1 MSAGKLGVQ
10 SSDTRRK
17 AVVIGGGLGGL
28 SAAVSLAHAGLE
40 VLVLEKTERVGGKLG
55 TFSADGFTWDT
66 GPSLLTMP
74 HILRELWASVG
85 RELDDYLELIQL
97 EVGCRYRWDD
107 GTVLD
112 ADAEFRER
120 KAVKKFL
127 RYARGLYEISDEVFL
142 HNPIEHWRRQI
153 RPRNLLKLRHFPKIA
168 SPRSLHQR
176 VRASFKDPKLVQL
189 FDRYAT
195 FNGSSPYSTPA
206 AFNVIPFAEMGFG
219 SWYVRGGLFEI
230 VRAFEK
236 LATELGVRIVTRA
249 EVTGLRR
256 LPSGFSIEST
266 AGYCAASTIICNEDA
281 LSAASKYLGL
291 AREKETMRQLKRQD
305 LSMSGFVMMLGLR
318 GWTDGIAHHNIFFS
332 NDYRAEFRQIFDKQ
346 TPSDNPTIYAA
357 VDCVTDPSRAP
368 ADCENWFVLVN
379 APPDRKGIDWSEA
392 ATAYGDHVLERLRQ
406 FGLGD
411 VRERIVSR
419 HHFTPA
425 DFRQRFN
432 AYAGSLY
439 GFASHGMRTAFRR
452 PSMRVKNMPGIYLAG
467 GTTHPG
473 GGIPLVVLSGQIAAR
488 ELLRDL
494 TG

>member
-1 MSAGKLGVQ
+1 MSAGRLGIQ

-17 AVVIGGGLGGL
+17 VVVIGGGLGGL
-28 SAAVSLAHAGLE
+28 SAAISLAHAGLE

-74 HILRELWASVG
+74 HILRELWTSVG
-85 RELDDYLELIQL
+85 RELDDYLALVRL
-97 EVGCRYRWDD
+97 DHGCRYRWDD
-107 GTVLD
+107 STMLD
-112 ADAEFRER
+112 ADRTFQER
-120 KAVKKFL
+120 PDVKRFL

-142 HNPIEHWRRQI
+142 RNPIERWRRQI
-153 RPRNLLKLRHFPKIA
+153 RPRNLPMLRHFPKIA

-189 FDRYAT
+189 FDRFAT
-195 FNGSSPYSTPA
+195 YNGSSPYSTPA
-206 AFNVIPFAEMGFG
+206 AFNIIPYVEMGFG

-236 LATELGVRIVTRA
+236 LATELGVKIVTHA

-256 LPSGFSIEST
+256 LPAGFSIESS

-291 AREKETMRQLKRQD
+291 AREKETQRELKRRD
-305 LSMSGFVMMLGLR
+305 LSLSGFVMMLGLR
-318 GWTDGIAHHNIFFS
+318 GRTESIAHHNIFFS
-332 NDYRAEFRQIFDKQ
+332 RDYREEFRQLFDRK
-346 TPSDNPTIYAA
+346 SLADDPTIYAA
-357 VDCVTDPSRAP
+357 VDCMTEPARAP

-379 APPDRKGIDWSEA
+379 APPDRQEIDWSKEA
-392 ATAYGDHVLERLRQ
+392 IGYGNHVLERLQQ

-411 VRERIVSR
+411 LRSRIFSR
-419 HHFTPA
+419 HHITPT
-425 DFRQRFN
+425 DFRKRHN
-432 AYAGSLY
+432 AWAGSLY
-439 GFASHGMRTAFRR
+439 GFASHGLRTAFRR
-452 PSMRVKNMPGIYLAG
+452 PSMRVKDMPGFYLAG

-473 GGIPLVVLSGQIAAR
+473 GGIPLVILSGQIAAR

-494 TG
+494 E